1 MDELFPGVF
10 KVLPTKPLPSKCITF
25 FVQRDDG
32 NLLFPCFSGSATI
45 HGRFDEI
52 AAMGGLSRQLLGD
65 SHFKTPHCDEVA
77 AKFGAPLDCSEP
89 EAPDVMKSVKNV
101 RTFPLERHL
110 LEPGVEVIPTPGH
123 RPGGVCYLVTLD
135 GRRFLFAGDAIWH
148 DGTAWKSF
156 PTKAGRTKM
165 IDSLRR
171 LAEVEFD
178 VLLANTRVNN
188 RSCSVEVDG
197 ESRRALIASILEQL

>member
-10 KVLPTKPLPSKCITF
+10 KVLPTKPSPSKCITF
-25 FVQRDDG
+25 FVRRPEG

-45 HGRFDEI
+45 HGRFEEI
-52 AAMGGLSRQLLGD
+52 ASLGGVARQLLGD

-77 AKFGAPLDCSEP
+77 ARFGAPLYCSEP
-89 EAPDVMKSVKNV
+89 EAPDVTKSVKNV
-101 RTFPLERHL
+101 RIFPLERHQ

-123 RPGGVCYLVTLD
+123 RPGGVCYLVTLG
-135 GRRFLFAGDAIWH
+135 GRRYLFAGDGIWH
-148 DGTAWKSF
+148 DGTAWKAF
-156 PTKAGRTKM
+156 PTKAGRPKM

-171 LAEVEFD
+171 LADVEFD

-188 RSCSVEVDG
+188 PICSVELDDQA
-197 ESRRALIASILEQL
+197 RRDLIASIREQL

>member
-10 KVLPTKPLPSKCITF
+10 RVLPTKPLPSKCITF
-25 FVQRDDG
+25 FVRREEG

-77 AKFGAPLDCSEP
+77 AKFGSPLFCSEP
-89 EAPDVMKSVKNV
+89 EAPDVVKSVKNV
-101 RTFPLERHL
+101 QTFPLERHV

-148 DGTAWKSF
+148 DGTGWKAF

-171 LAEVEFD
+171 LADVDFD

-188 RSCSVEVDG
+188 PLCFVEVSN
-197 ESRRALIASILEQL
+197 EQRRGLIASIREGL